1 MDSTLG
7 HHLVDVK
14 IKNKSLSLSEVAV
27 VGRAVAKALQVM
39 HGLGTMHR
47 DLCPDNILVRVD
59 ELGKIVECKVADF
72 GVAHHKDNTPTDIG
86 GKDQWRAPEKSTP
99 ESDIFSFGLVRYSLA
114 IAAALQT
121 SYLY

>member
-14 IKNKSLSLSEVAV
+14 INKKSLSLSEVAV
-27 VGRAVAKALQVM
+27 VGRAVAKVLQVM

-47 DLCPDNILVRVD
+47 DLCPDNILVLVER
-59 ELGKIVECKVADF
+59 GKIVKCKVADF
-72 GVAHHKDNTPTDIG
+72 GVAHHKDNTPTTIG
-86 GKDQWRAPEKSTP
+86 GKDQWRAPEQSIP